1 VSFPV
6 ALLVTL
12 AVEVPLYAAALAA
25 LRYATA
31 ARASLLG
38 AAVNLLT
45 HPLLW
50 WWLGSRPPLGRFV
63 VAEVLVWAVEAG
75 LLWLALRGR
84 FWTLAVVSAGANA
97 ASILAGLLAGL
108 LVSAAA

>member
-1 VSFPV
+1 MSFPA

-25 LRYATA
+25 LRFATA
-31 ARASLLG
+31 ARAALIG

-50 WWLGSRPPLGRFV
+50 FVFPRIHPFALFV
-63 VAEVLVWAVEAG
+63 VAGESAVIATEAMILAALGVRRPVLVSFAANLTSAVLG
-75 LLWLALRGR
+75 WFALE
-84 FWTLAVVSAGANA
+84 FFQ
-97 ASILAGLLAGL
+97 
-108 LVSAAA
+108 

>member
-12 AVEVPLYAAALAA
+12 AVEVPLYASALAA
-25 LRYATA
+25 LRFTTA
-31 ARASLLG
+31 ARAALLG

-50 WWLGSRPPLGRFV
+50 WSLGERPALGRIA
-63 VAEVLVWAVEAG
+63 VAEVLVWAAEAG

-84 FWTLAVVSAGANA
+84 FGVLAVVSAGANA
-97 ASILAGLLAGL
+97 ASILAGV